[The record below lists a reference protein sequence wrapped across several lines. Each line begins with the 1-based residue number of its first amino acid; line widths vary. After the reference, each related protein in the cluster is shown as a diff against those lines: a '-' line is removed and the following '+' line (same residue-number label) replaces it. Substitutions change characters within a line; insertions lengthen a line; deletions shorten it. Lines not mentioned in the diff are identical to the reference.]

1 MRASNFKTLQ
11 SVNQSIFVVECT
23 WFMVNIVIS
32 TKKASFFGAISSNVL
47 LSSKDKIKLNVKKS
61 LIAVNCQKY

>member
-47 LSSKDKIKLNVKKS
+47 LSSKDKIK
-61 LIAVNCQKY
+61 